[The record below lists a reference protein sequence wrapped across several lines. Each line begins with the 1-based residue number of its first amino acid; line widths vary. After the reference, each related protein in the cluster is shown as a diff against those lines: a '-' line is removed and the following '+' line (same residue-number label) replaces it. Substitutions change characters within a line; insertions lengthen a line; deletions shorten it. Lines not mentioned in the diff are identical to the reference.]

1 LNCEL
6 NTTSLNYDFKKNSK
20 YLNIMSEENTY
31 MQLEGQILEVLKSIF
46 DPEIPVNI
54 YDLGLIYEIDVDD
67 YNNVDIKMT
76 LTAPNCPVADA
87 LPLEVKEKVKGIK
100 DVNNV
105 NVEMV
110 FDPPW
115 SAAMMSDEAKLVLGY
130 L

>member
-1 LNCEL
+1 ME
-6 NTTSLNYDFKKNSK
+6 KKENQVEND
-20 YLNIMSEENTY
+20 YL
-31 MQLEGQILEVLKSIF
+31 QLEVEILNAIKTIY

-76 LTAPNCPVADA
+76 LTAPNCPVADS
-87 LPLEVKEKVKGIK
+87 LPIEVKEKVKEIK
-100 DVNNV
+100 AVNNV
-105 NVEMV
+105 NLELV

-115 SAAMMSDEAKLVLGY
+115 GPTMMSEEAKLELGY

>member
-1 LNCEL
+1 
-6 NTTSLNYDFKKNSK
+6 
-20 YLNIMSEENTY
+20 MSEENTY
-31 MQLEGQILEVLKSIF
+31 MQLESRILEVLKGIF

-76 LTAPNCPVADA
+76 LTAPNCPVADS
-87 LPLEVKEKVKGIK
+87 LPMEVKEKIKAIK

-115 SAAMMSDEAKLVLGY
+115 SAAMMSEEAKLVLGY